1 MLDTSMAQPPQRL
14 APKRLAG
21 SWAKVDRAHVHVDDL
36 RKAIV
41 EASDGRG
48 PPRILSTRR
57 EYDAEAEDVL
67 FIAERMT
74 EAGDGWGLIIG
85 DAVHNLRC
93 ALDHL
98 WWQLATDHLGRKPTD
113 EEAREIQFPILTNLS
128 PEKFRDH
135 RFLRHVCP
143 EVAEKAERFQRYD
156 AGEDQL
162 LLLTV
167 LAELSNH
174 DKHREIRPTFF
185 THTNTALVLNPAA
198 GLMTDCEIPTE
209 VVDGQQLFA
218 STMIWLDGRPAVGD
232 VVAGLH
238 VKPTGPNPDIE
249 IEPEITGEILLG
261 DEGYPFRILDEL
273 GKFISGTLNW
283 FAPLLREPDG

>member
-1 MLDTSMAQPPQRL
+1 MGSKSVQRL
-14 APKRLAG
+14 APERLAG
-21 SWAKVDRAHVHVDDL
+21 SWAKLDRAHAHVDNL
-36 RKAIV
+36 RRAIV
-41 EASDGRG
+41 AASDGRG

-74 EAGDGWGLIIG
+74 EVGDDWGLIIG

-98 WWQLATDHLGRKPTD
+98 WWQLAIDHLGRRPTD
-113 EEAREIQFPILTNLS
+113 DEAREIMFPILTFLT
-128 PEKFRDH
+128 PEQFRRH
-135 RFLRHVCP
+135 RFLKHVCP
-143 EVAEKAERFQRYD
+143 EAAEKAERFQRYD
-156 AGEDQL
+156 AEEDQA

-185 THTNTALVLNPAA
+185 THTNTSLAVNPAA
-198 GLMTDCEIPTE
+198 EVMIDCEIPSE
-209 VVDGQQLFA
+209 VVDGQELFA
-218 STMIWLDGRPAVGD
+218 STMIWLDGRPEVGD

-249 IEPEITGEILLG
+249 IEPEITGEIILG
-261 DEGYPFRILDEL
+261 DEGYPFRILDDL
-273 GKFISGTLNW
+273 GKFVWGALNW
-283 FAPLLREPDG
+283 FAPLLREPSP